1 MVIPL
6 QKAERNPLSNLV
18 VFVWFHWKENG
29 GKITPT
35 VSRMGIMAE
44 FLSFSFSKVLLT

>member
-6 QKAERNPLSNLV
+6 QKPERNPLSNLV

-29 GKITPT
+29 GKFTPT